1 MRRGLKVKVTEIYDL
16 AADMAEN
23 RDTLTDWELLRG
35 IMELSEKCLKLQD
48 QLAVDQIVERL
59 EQIKKVGV
67 VNARHDGDVIDKA
80 IRIILE
86 KRI

>member
-1 MRRGLKVKVTEIYDL
+1 MRRGLKARVTEIYNT
-16 AADMAEN
+16 AADMVQQ
-23 RDTLTDWELLRG
+23 RDKLTDWEMLQR
-35 IMELSEKCLKLQD
+35 IMDLSEKCKKLQD
-48 QLAVDQIVERL
+48 QLAVDEIVNRL

-86 KRI
+86 KRT

>member
-1 MRRGLKVKVTEIYDL
+1 MRRGIKAKVTEIYNT
-16 AADMAEN
+16 AADMVQQ
-23 RDTLTDWELLRG
+23 RDKLTDWEMLQRVMDLC
-35 IMELSEKCLKLQD
+35 EKCKKLQD
-48 QLAVDQIVERL
+48 QLAVDEIVNRL

>member
-1 MRRGLKVKVTEIYDL
+1 MRRGLKARVTEIYN
-16 AADMAEN
+16 AAANMELHKDH
-23 RDTLTDWELLRG
+23 LTDWEMLKLV
-35 IMELSEKCLKLQD
+35 MDLCEKCRKLQD
-48 QLAVDQIVERL
+48 QLAVDEIVNRL